1 MISTTILVR
10 IMAALGGAKKTVVVV
25 VDLAEAGVD
34 RRILLRERHR
44 REVSQA
50 QRGPRL
56 RGVGAHA
63 FL

>member
-1 MISTTILVR
+1 
-10 IMAALGGAKKTVVVV
+10 MAALGGAKKTVVVV